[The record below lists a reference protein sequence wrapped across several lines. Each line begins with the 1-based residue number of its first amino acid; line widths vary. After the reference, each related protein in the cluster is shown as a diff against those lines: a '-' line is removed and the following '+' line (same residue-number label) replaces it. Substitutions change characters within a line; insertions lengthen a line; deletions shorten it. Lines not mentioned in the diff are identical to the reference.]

1 MTKNV
6 PNAPAV
12 ELLSWELEIAGDIL
26 AASPSRLPEKS
37 ARRDCGSR
45 DGAFRREEASGEGQD
60 PQAGPAQAQD
70 RQEEGRGWQTRRRA
84 ERNRGGASGGEAES
98 AWAAYGGSTLLGTCF
113 DTRPDTRTPRPS
125 VSRVTGALR
134 PEEGREGG
142 EEGQG
147 RERAERGRHAPLQ
160 DLPEGTSR
168 ARIVVDSGTPPDR
181 RRRRKSVA
189 RFFLSFLSAI
199 VFSSPRRSPPT
210 RDPTRRRPSLCLP
223 SLPRSCARVTP
234 RAIPAAR
241 RARRAARTTTRRRR
255 GSRPRRCAPSARR
268 SANARRRRRRRRSKR
283 TRLEK
288 TSRRQP
294 LHRTRPR

>member
-12 ELLSWELEIAGDIL
+12 EFADWELEIARETS
-26 AASPSRLPEKS
+26 SPSRLPEKS

-113 DTRPDTRTPRPS
+113 DTRPDTRTPCPS

-168 ARIVVDSGTPPDR
+168 ARIVVDSGTPPPPPPPPKKR
-181 RRRRKSVA
+181 RA
-189 RFFLSFLSAI
+189 FLSFFPPS
-199 VFSSPRRSPPT
+199 FQSPRRSPPT
-210 RDPTRRRPSLCLP
+210 RDPTRRRTSLCLP

-268 SANARRRRRRRRSKR
+268 SANARRRKRSGRSKR
-283 TRLEK
+283 THLEK

>member
-12 ELLSWELEIAGDIL
+12 EFARWELEIAGETS
-26 AASPSRLPEKS
+26 SPSRLPEKS

-113 DTRPDTRTPRPS
+113 DTRPDTRTPCPS

-168 ARIVVDSGTPPDR
+168 ARVVVDSGTRHKNR

-189 RFFLSFLSAI
+189 RFFLSFRHR
-199 VFSSPRRSPPT
+199 FSLLAAHPPT

-268 SANARRRRRRRRSKR
+268 SANARRRKRSGRSKR
-283 TRLEK
+283 THLEK

>member
-12 ELLSWELEIAGDIL
+12 EFARWELEIAGETS
-26 AASPSRLPEKS
+26 SPSRLPEKS

-98 AWAAYGGSTLLGTCF
+98 AWAAYGGATLLGTCF

-147 RERAERGRHAPLQ
+147 RERAERGRHALLQ

-168 ARIVVDSGTPPDR
+168 ARIVVDSGTR
-181 RRRRKSVA
+181 QTAAAAEKASRVS
-189 RFFLSFLSAI
+189 FFLSAI
-199 VFSSPRRSPPT
+199 VSVSSPL
-210 RDPTRRRPSLCLP
+210 TRRPATRRDADPPSVFLL
-223 SLPRSCARVTP
+223 S
-234 RAIPAAR
+234 
-241 RARRAARTTTRRRR
+241 RAAAQ
-255 GSRPRRCAPSARR
+255 G
-268 SANARRRRRRRRSKR
+268 
-283 TRLEK
+283 
-288 TSRRQP
+288 
-294 LHRTRPR
+294 